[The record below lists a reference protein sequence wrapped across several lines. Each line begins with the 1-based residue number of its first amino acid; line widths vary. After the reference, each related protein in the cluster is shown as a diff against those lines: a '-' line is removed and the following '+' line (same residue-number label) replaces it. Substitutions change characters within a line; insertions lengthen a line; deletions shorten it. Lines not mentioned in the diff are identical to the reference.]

1 MDKYRGEIDGLRG
14 IAILGVVIYHAEL
27 LFNNNHLFPGG
38 FLGVDIFLV
47 ISGFLITRIINDEYT
62 REGKFSFKKFYQR
75 RFRRLIPALTV
86 VVIISTIFAFFTLYP
101 SQFLFFLKSA
111 FSSIFFFSNIFFHYA
126 GESYGQ
132 SVLTTIP
139 LLHTWSLSLE
149 EQFYLFFPIMLFIIY
164 KFREDKVNLFLILF
178 FLISFIFAVTINPNH
193 PSFNFYMLPSRG
205 WEFILG
211 ALLAVNEKKFYFRQN
226 SLWPSLFSNVGLILI
241 FYSYV
246 YLKSTN
252 EHPGLNTLLPTFGTA
267 LIIFGSSSNN
277 YINFFLSNN
286 IIKKLGLISYSLY
299 LWHHPIFSFSKILGL
314 NNEDITIK
322 IFLIIISIISAYL
335 SFKFIEQNF
344 RNGKF
349 KFKKLLVLSSTTLS
363 SFFFIVLF
371 SISTQKNYF
380 PKITQD
386 LYEKTWF
393 KTKQYFKPCFQRKK
407 YFCEFTSNDG
417 NEKIFLVGSS
427 VMASFQQELKE
438 SLLSEGLNFIPMTN
452 PGCDFIRVTEIG
464 FGDKFCNNIIQMN
477 RKNRILQEKNGTI
490 IIHLNYKNDYSK
502 KDVTNFLKDVNFFLK
517 KGYKIILIY
526 PIPQLE
532 ESVSKKID
540 NLFRS
545 SNKNLSSYLNDYK
558 NYLSL
563 DYSKFKK
570 ESENIFEIFENIY
583 HEKLYSIYPHDIF
596 CNNLIRNECIAHDN
610 NDIFYIDG
618 AHLSR
623 SGSMLINKEIMKII
637 NTIYK

>member
-111 FSSIFFFSNIFFHYA
+111 FSSIFFFSNIFFHYT

-132 SVLTTIP
+132 SVLTNIP

-149 EQFYLFFPIMLFIIY
+149 EQFYLFFPIILFIIY
-164 KFREDKVNLFLILF
+164 KLREDKVNFFLVLF
-178 FLISFIFAVTINPNH
+178 FLISLSFAITINPNNS
-193 PSFNFYMLPSRG
+193 SFNFYMLPSRG

-211 ALLAVNEKKFYFRQN
+211 ALLAVNEKKNLFKKDF
-226 SLWPSLFSNVGLILI
+226 LLPSFISFVGLMLI
-241 FYSYV
+241 FYSFIA
-246 YLKSTN
+246 LENTN
-252 EHPGLNTLLPTFGTA
+252 EHPGISTLLPTFGTA
-267 LIIFGSSSNN
+267 LIIISSNSKN
-277 YINFFLSNN
+277 YINFLLSNI

-314 NNEDITIK
+314 NNDDITIK
-322 IFLIIISIISAYL
+322 IFLITLSIVIAYI
-335 SFKFIEQNF
+335 SFKFVEQNF
-344 RNGKF
+344 RNRKF
-349 KFKKLLVLSSTTLS
+349 KFKKLFLLSFTTLS
-363 SFFFIVLF
+363 SFFLIILF
-371 SISTQKNYF
+371 SITIQKNFF
-380 PKITQD
+380 PKITKD

-407 YFCEFTSNDG
+407 YFCEFISNEN

-427 VMASFQQELKE
+427 VVASFQQELKV
-438 SLLSEGLNFIPMTN
+438 SLFNDGLNLIPMTN
-452 PGCDFIRVTEIG
+452 PGCDLIRVTENG
-464 FGDKFCNNIIQMN
+464 FGDKICNDIIYTN
-477 RKNRILQEKNGTI
+477 RKDRILKEKSGTI

-502 KDVTNFLKDVNFFLK
+502 KDVKNFLNDINYFLK
-517 KGYKIILIY
+517 NGFKIIIVY
-526 PIPQLE
+526 PIPQFE

-540 NLFRS
+540 DLFRS
-545 SNKNLSSYLNDYK
+545 SNENLESYLYDYR
-558 NYLSL
+558 NYLSV

-570 ESENIFEIFENIY
+570 ESEKIFKIFQNISHKN
-583 HEKLYSIYPHDIF
+583 LYSIYPHDIF
-596 CNNLIRNECIAHDN
+596 CNSLIKNKCIGHDN
-610 NDIFYIDG
+610 DDIFYIDG
-618 AHLSR
+618 AHLSS